1 MSQSHSAIQIKAWL
15 ESLRL
20 RTLPLT
26 LASIFTGCA
35 LAFWQGFFRLD
46 IAIMTLLTAGLLQI
60 LSNLANDYGDY
71 VKGSDT
77 PERLGPNR
85 GMQKGLIN
93 QQQMRKALIITIV
106 LTIISGTILVI
117 LSCQKPVDIAI
128 FLSLG
133 LIAIIAAITY
143 TIGNKPYGYI
153 GLGDIS
159 VLVFFGWLSIG
170 GCYYLQAN
178 SFNEIILLPAT
189 ACGLLSTAVLNI
201 NNLRDIEQDRSNGKN
216 TLAVRLG
223 PLWARRYHCL
233 LITSA
238 LLCLFLFTIIYTK
251 GWQAWLFV
259 LVVPLLYRHTTYVLY
274 QPSATAMKPMLENM
288 VKIALIT
295 NLLFSIGI
303 IFS

>member
-1 MSQSHSAIQIKAWL
+1 MNQSHSTIQIKAWL

-20 RTLPLT
+20 RTLPLA

-35 LAFWQGFFRLD
+35 LAFWQGFFRFD

-93 QQQMRKALIITIV
+93 QQQMKKALIITIV

-128 FLSLG
+128 FLILG
-133 LIAIIAAITY
+133 LLAIIAAITY
-143 TIGNKPYGYI
+143 TVGNKPYGYI

-170 GCYYLQAN
+170 GCYYLQAH
-178 SFNEIILLPAT
+178 SFNDVIILPAT

-233 LITSA
+233 LIVSA
-238 LLCLFLFTIIYTK
+238 LLCLFLFTLIYTK
-251 GWQAWLFV
+251 GWQAWLFI
-259 LVVPLLYRHTTYVLY
+259 LAVPLLYRHATYVLY
-274 QPSATAMKPMLENM
+274 QPSTTAMKPMLENM
-288 VKIALIT
+288 VKITLLT